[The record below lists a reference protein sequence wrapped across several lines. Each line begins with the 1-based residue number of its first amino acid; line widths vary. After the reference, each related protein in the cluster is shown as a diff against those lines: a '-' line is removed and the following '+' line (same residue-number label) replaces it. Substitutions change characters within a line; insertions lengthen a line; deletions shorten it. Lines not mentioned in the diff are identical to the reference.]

1 MDQDAALCDM
11 PDAEA
16 SDALAVPEQDFYA
29 SHLAQVNETK
39 EVISTEDIVN
49 ERGML
54 LCARGTR
61 IDHKLA
67 ERLVRHRLVRPL
79 EEQVR
84 VEGGFNG
91 KQLFERL
98 TSLLQRYPDLA
109 QLHQSQDFEHN
120 CRNMLLQR
128 PLHPNLE
135 QKLTVMGERMPA
147 ELEKGL
153 FCAWLSGLIA
163 RRLGY
168 DTETVYMA
176 FLGGLVHD
184 IGLMH
189 IDPSILNK
197 TGEFTGPEW
206 RAVQSHVVVGKIV
219 LEATPGI
226 QPRMARAVLEHHE
239 RCDGSGYPV
248 GKLDD
253 QLDILGQVVGMAD
266 SIQSIRVHQFEK
278 RGRGLMDLMPYL
290 HLNADTHFYDVYKA
304 VVALLQEAELSTS
317 DAEPDTD
324 IIQLAKTLR
333 QRSSLLHECATRF
346 ADGKLLSVAEHWRSR
361 RKGASL
367 CRILEHVDTMIN
379 QSGLLDPRLA
389 LWLDRVIESPSLSML
404 AELHELELMQNE
416 FRWQLRNARRVIAG
430 VADAVRSADPNA
442 CVALE
447 AAAAGVDACMH
458 ACEQRSS

>member
-1 MDQDAALCDM
+1 MESEAVL
-11 PDAEA
+11 PDVAESEPA
-16 SDALAVPEQDFYA
+16 DALAAPEQDFYA
-29 SHLAQVNETK
+29 AHLAQVNETK
-39 EVISTEDIVN
+39 EVVSTDDIVN

-67 ERLVRHRLVRPL
+67 ERLVRHRLTRPL

-84 VEGGFNG
+84 VQGGLDSKG
-91 KQLFERL
+91 LHERL
-98 TSLLQRYPDLA
+98 GALLQRYPDLS
-109 QLHQSQDFEHN
+109 QLHEAQDFEHN

-135 QKLTVMGERMPA
+135 QKLTVMDERMPA

-153 FCAWLSGLIA
+153 FCAWFSGLIA
-163 RRLGY
+163 RRLGF
-168 DTETVYMA
+168 DTETVYLA
-176 FLGGLVHD
+176 FLGGLLHD

-189 IDPSILNK
+189 IDPNILTK
-197 TGEFTGPEW
+197 QGEFTGPEW

-266 SIQSIRVHQFEK
+266 SIQSIRMHQFEK
-278 RGRGLMDLMPYL
+278 RGRGMMDLMPYL
-290 HLNADTHFYDVYKA
+290 HMNADTHFYDVYKA
-304 VVALLQEAELSTS
+304 VVALLHEADLPAGST
-317 DAEPDTD
+317 DPATD
-324 IIQLAKTLR
+324 VVELAKTLR
-333 QRSSLLHECATRF
+333 KRSTLLHECAARF
-346 ADGKLLSVAEHWRSR
+346 ADGKLLSVAERWRSR
-361 RKGASL
+361 RQGASL
-367 CRILEHVDTMIN
+367 CKILEHVDIMVN

-389 LWLDRVIESPSLSML
+389 QWLDRVIEAPSLAML

-416 FRWQLRNARRVIAG
+416 FRWQLRNARRIIAG
-430 VADAVRSADPNA
+430 VADAVRSIDTNA

-447 AAAAGVDACMH
+447 AAAAGVDACMR
-458 ACEQRSS
+458 ACDQ